1 MINIGICDDDK
12 RCRDILKQQIINTI
26 NEKEIYFTEFS
37 NADSMIKR
45 KDDLDVV
52 FLDMELP
59 DMDGETAARQAL
71 VIPNAAKSALASYY
85 VVKTIQIIKIY
96 SVFFI
101 SHTILK
107 GLLYLIGRN
116 NRPLPVI

>member
-26 NEKEIYFTEFS
+26 NEKEICFTEFS

-59 DMDGETAARQAL
+59 DMDGETAARQVEKEKWL
-71 VIPNAAKSALASYY
+71 LCPDIPKYFAGTGKSMLL
-85 VVKTIQIIKIY
+85 
-96 SVFFI
+96 
-101 SHTILK
+101 HILK
-107 GLLYLIGRN
+107 SPLIPGN
-116 NRPLPVI
+116 

>member
-26 NEKEIYFTEFS
+26 NEKEICFTEFS

-59 DMDGETAARQAL
+59 DMDGETAARQVEKEKV
-71 VIPNAAKSALASYY
+71 VIVSGYPEVFSGTGKSMLL
-85 VVKTIQIIKIY
+85 
-96 SVFFI
+96 
-101 SHTILK
+101 HILK
-107 GLLYLIGRN
+107 SPLIPGN
-116 NRPLPVI
+116 

>member
-26 NEKEIYFTEFS
+26 NEKEICFTEFS
-37 NADSMIKR
+37 NAGSMIKR

-59 DMDGETAARQAL
+59 DMDGRL
-71 VIPNAAKSALASYY
+71 KRKKWLLCPDIPKYFTGIGKSMHL
-85 VVKTIQIIKIY
+85 
-96 SVFFI
+96 
-101 SHTILK
+101 HILK
-107 GLLYLIGRN
+107 NPLIPGN
-116 NRPLPVI
+116 